1 MSEHANENPRRSLL
15 ETMRVLDR
23 TGLIT
28 GSAGNASCRGAS
40 HDLLITPSGV
50 PVEKLTENSM
60 VAMTLDGVPAR
71 TGHEPSSE
79 WRMHRDIYLARPE
92 VGAVV
97 HTHSTYATA
106 LACIGSEIPAFH
118 YMVAVAGGNSI
129 RCARYATFGTQELSD
144 AALDALR
151 DRQACL
157 LANHGVLALGS
168 SSARATALALEVE
181 QLARQF
187 CTALQTGKPVLLDD
201 DEMSVVLEKFKTYGQ
216 H

>member
-1 MSEHANENPRRSLL
+1 MSEQTNVNPRRSLL
-15 ETMRVLDR
+15 ETMRTLDR

-28 GSAGNASCRGAS
+28 GSAGNASCRGAAY
-40 HDLLITPSGV
+40 DLLITPSGV
-50 PVEKLTENSM
+50 PVERLTEDSM
-60 VAMTLDGVPAR
+60 VAMSLDGIPLQAAY
-71 TGHEPSSE
+71 EPSSE
-79 WRMHRDIYLARPE
+79 WRMHRDIYRARPDI
-92 VGAVV
+92 GAVV

-129 RCARYATFGTQELSD
+129 RCARYATFGTQALSD
-144 AALDALR
+144 AALEALR

-157 LANHGVLALGS
+157 LANHGVIALGRS
-168 SSARATALALEVE
+168 AARAAVLAIEVE

-187 CTALQTGKPVLLDD
+187 CVALQSGKPVLLSD
-201 DEMSVVLEKFKTYGQ
+201 DEMCVVVEKFKTYGQ